1 MKHIYILVTF
11 LLVLLSSLTFAQGK
25 KTEFG
30 IRAGF
35 SIGGA
40 APLDFP
46 VSIRKI
52 DKYNPGLLLS
62 LEAGATYH
70 LKNQW
75 AIASAIRFE
84 QKGMTTEATVKGYYT
99 TFNAGSRSGSE
110 SITGYYTGNV
120 ETSVKNSYMTIP
132 VHMVY
137 RFNSP
142 LSVRAGGFVSLLIEK
157 KFTGYARDG
166 YIRNQTP
173 VGEKEEIKE
182 AAYDFSDQIRQI
194 NAGVELGADYHFNSH
209 LAGSLRLN
217 WGITP
222 LMKKDFQS
230 IDFKLYNIFAN
241 LGVAYRF

>member
-1 MKHIYILVTF
+1 MKKIS
-11 LLVLLSSLTFAQGK
+11 LLLLFTTVFFSSLAIAQGK
-25 KTEFG
+25 KTEFN

-40 APLDFP
+40 SPIGFP

-52 DKYNPGLLLS
+52 DKFNPGLQLS
-62 LEAGATYH
+62 LEAAVLYR
-70 LKNQW
+70 LKKQW
-75 AIASAIRFE
+75 AISSGLRFE

-120 ETSVKNSYMTIP
+120 ETAVKNSYMTLP
-132 VHMVY
+132 VHLVY
-137 RFNSP
+137 SFNSP
-142 LSVRAGGFVSLLIEK
+142 FSVRAGGFVSLLLEK

-182 AAYDFSDQIRQI
+182 AGYDFSDQVRSI
-194 NAGVELGADYHFNSH
+194 NAGVEFGADYRINSH
-209 LAGSLRLN
+209 LSASLLFN

-230 IDFKLYNIFAN
+230 IDFKMYNLFAN
-241 LGVAYRF
+241 LGVAYKF